1 MMKNIL
7 FLVLFVAPAVIGTAQ
22 NFDEVGNLKHV
33 SETRVTGAM
42 FKMIAS
48 FDSDDPEFEELM
60 KTVGNLKDLRIYTT
74 SDKTSA
80 LKMKSIANSF
90 INKNKMELLMSVKE
104 DGQNF
109 ALHMLKGN
117 TESKIRELLMFIDD
131 TDNNKDESVLMV
143 LSGDLDMK
151 QISKITK
158 SLDIPGQKQIEKAT
172 QE

>member
-1 MMKNIL
+1 MKKIIY
-7 FLVLFVAPAVIGTAQ
+7 LVLFFATAMTATAQ
-22 NFDEVGNLKHV
+22 NFDEVSNLKHV

-48 FDSDDPEFEELM
+48 FDSDDPEFDELM

-74 SDKTSA
+74 SDKSSA
-80 LKMKSIANSF
+80 MKMKSLANGF
-90 INKNKMELLMSVKE
+90 ISKNKMELLMSVKE

-109 ALHMLKGN
+109 TLHMLKGN
-117 TESKIRELLMFIDD
+117 SESKIRELLMFIDD

-158 SLDIPGQKQIEKAT
+158 SLDVPGQKQIEKAT
-172 QE
+172 QK